1 MKQLFTKRKFLAL
14 GYQQQHKKCAEL
26 LKKIY
31 IGKTKGNLEHY
42 NEIQEWIKLPGLEVL
57 DFKDIA
63 DRYHIHLREADVSLK
78 EHSLLPKILKNDRDE
93 ALLEPLP
100 IAIYLDKIR
109 SAHNIGSILRT
120 TENLSLGTV
129 YFGEN
134 MAFKDN
140 KQVKD
145 AAMGAE
151 QWVKCIKETSLEKL
165 PKPIIVLETAK
176 NAKDLYDFTFPDV
189 FTLVLGNEEYGCSEN
204 SLQQADEIIAIPS
217 VGRKNS
223 LNVANAFAIVAGEIF
238 RQKRVFKREK

>member
-1 MKQLFTKRKFLAL
+1 MKKLFTKRKFLIL

-26 LKKIY
+26 LKDIY
-31 IGKTKGNLEHY
+31 ICKTKSNLDHY
-42 NEIQEWIKLPGLEVL
+42 NEIQEWMKLPTLDVL
-57 DFKDIA
+57 NLKDIA
-63 DRYHIHLREADVSLK
+63 DRYHVHLKEAGVSLK
-78 EHSLLPKILKNDRDE
+78 EHNLLPRILKNDRDE
-93 ALLEPLP
+93 ALSEPLP
-100 IAIYLDKIR
+100 IAIYLEKIR

-120 TENLSLGTV
+120 AENLALGTV
-129 YFGEN
+129 YFSED
-134 MAFKDN
+134 MAFSDH

-151 QWVKCIKETSLEKL
+151 QWVKCVRGATLDEL